1 MGKST
6 NEKLTIGI
14 RVSKEEKDCFEGLAK
29 ARGCT
34 LTDILRSA
42 VKRTY
47 EEIKNPTS
55 APVVLQN
62 DGRVLDL
69 LGEILAAVK
78 GNDFRENVKSESSA
92 KPDILDLARQAP
104 TYAEEPEIVAEEM
117 PVAALAEAMKSPNFD
132 KNGRVRL
139 KHSSHLDLRDSTR
152 LKEMGAKKDVMDGFF
167 YVPAGQEFE
176 PFREFF
182 A

>member
-1 MGKST
+1 MSGK
-6 NEKLTIGI
+6 E
-14 RVSKEEKDCFEGLAK
+14 SKFVTVGFKVPEETRDRWSRLADATGNSLSEFLRKGAFGLEE
-29 ARGCT
+29 T
-34 LTDILRSA
+34 LKSL
-42 VKRTY
+42 
-47 EEIKNPTS
+47 PTTR
-55 APVVLQN
+55 QN

-78 GNDFRENVKSESSA
+78 GNDFRENVKSESCA
-92 KPDILDLARQAP
+92 NPDILDLARQAP

-167 YVPAGQEFE
+167 YVPAGQDFE